1 MESRGIEP
9 RLSACKAEVLTV
21 ITMAPYSILCY
32 LYTLKEYQTFRV
44 IISEDHKSVECAQ
57 GGSRTHKTTALNR
70 VPIPVRLLGHKVEWL
85 ILGIP
90 HLNTIISISYP
101 ARYLQIRITILTTL
115 LPPLAVFP
123 QGKRY
128 PLAGVLRLEHRP
140 RLLESRMLPLHHT
153 PIKHKTCYI
162 AS

>member
-1 MESRGIEP
+1 MKES
-9 RLSACKAEVLTV
+9 
-21 ITMAPYSILCY
+21 
-32 LYTLKEYQTFRV
+32 
-44 IISEDHKSVECAQ
+44 AQ

-90 HLNTIISISYP
+90 HLNTIISIPYP

-123 QGKRY
+123 QGEQY
-128 PLAGVLRLEHRP
+128 PCTPRGSRTLKTRILSPVYIPFLLPGHMAGVAGFEPTRAVLETAR
-140 RLLESRMLPLHHT
+140 LPLSYT
-153 PIKHKTCYI
+153 PIKYKTCF
-162 AS
+162 S